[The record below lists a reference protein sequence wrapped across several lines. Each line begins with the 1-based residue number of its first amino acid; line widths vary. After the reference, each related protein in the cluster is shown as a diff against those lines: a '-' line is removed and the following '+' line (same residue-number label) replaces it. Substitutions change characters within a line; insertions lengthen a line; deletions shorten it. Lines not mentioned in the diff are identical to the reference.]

1 MLTNFNIF
9 IFKIYCKYSKL
20 QPIYYII
27 PTIFYIGCRENIHNL
42 LTDSTQIFLTN
53 YLNEC

>member
-27 PTIFYIGCRENIHNL
+27 LYYSCRENIHNL

-53 YLNEC
+53 YLNKC